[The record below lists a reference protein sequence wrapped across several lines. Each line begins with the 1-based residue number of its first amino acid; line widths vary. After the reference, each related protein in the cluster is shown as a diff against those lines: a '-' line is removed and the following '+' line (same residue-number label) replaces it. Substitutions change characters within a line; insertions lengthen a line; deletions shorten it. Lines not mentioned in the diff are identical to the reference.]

1 MRVSEYF
8 GLNRSQAYLDFVDVP
23 LDTDLAVFLEPGAI
37 KALQSPWGNELSSL
51 LQTFLKQ
58 SCG

>member
-37 KALQSPWGNELSSL
+37 KALQSP
-51 LQTFLKQ
+51 
-58 SCG
+58 